1 MNGTRDSSQI
11 HMVGLMRMVA
21 LRGGLTSFKH
31 IPVLQRLL
39 TWFVTLFLATKAN
52 TVRSD
57 ILYSSTWHVKSR
69 FSLLP
74 QVEDNDGPIS
84 NLSRWAST
92 LDSYSV
98 TINRNWFPSNP
109 TLLAVIE
116 TMRRISGALSSP
128 DLGRPD
134 CVAVSY
140 RIHLIEHHLISLRDK
155 IPSSP
160 DSNSNVSTA
169 IVNLSPAFRLAA
181 LLYLRI
187 SIRELPPAAKTHL
200 HLVHRIRLIFESESS
215 IIDSC
220 AYSQSLELLAWI
232 SFICGAAAGSSN
244 DRQYFVGLL
253 AAVCGVLGVQL
264 KAQLHARLVGICWRE
279 GVYEEYFGELWN
291 EIEFLRLGDIHTS
304 K

>member
-1 MNGTRDSSQI
+1 MNGTRDSSQM

-31 IPVLQRLL
+31 TPVLQRLL
-39 TWFVTLFLATKAN
+39 TWFVPLLSATKAN
-52 TVRSD
+52 TARSD

-69 FSLLP
+69 FPFLP
-74 QVEDNDGPIS
+74 RVEDNDDPIS
-84 NLSRWAST
+84 NLSRFAST

-98 TINRNWFPSNP
+98 TLNRNWFPSNP

-134 CVAVSY
+134 RVAISY
-140 RIHLIEHHLISLRDK
+140 RIYLIEHHLTSFRDK
-155 IPSSP
+155 NPSSP

-169 IVNLSPAFRLAA
+169 TVDLSPAFRLAA

-187 SIRELPPAAKTHL
+187 SVRELPPAAKMHL

-220 AYSQSLELLAWI
+220 ACNQSLELLAWI
-232 SFICGAAAGSSN
+232 SFIAGAATSNSN

-253 AAVCGVLGVQL
+253 VAVCRVLGVQL
-264 KAQLHARLVGICWRE
+264 KAQLHARLVGVCWRE
-279 GVYEEYFGELWN
+279 GVCEECSGELWN
-291 EIEFLRLGDIHTS
+291 EIELLRLDDMQIRE
-304 K
+304 